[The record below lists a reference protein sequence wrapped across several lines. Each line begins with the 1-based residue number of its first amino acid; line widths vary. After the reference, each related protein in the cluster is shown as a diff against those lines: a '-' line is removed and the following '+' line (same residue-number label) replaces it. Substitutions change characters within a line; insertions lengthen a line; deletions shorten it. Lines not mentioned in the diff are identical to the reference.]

1 MIFSNHNRKYK
12 DKPLIFYDYVFYKKL
27 LIYQQNESDIQ
38 SMETFQKA
46 QVPGDA
52 YVATA
57 KVKRNESI
65 KLAMKGFARKCIMFS
80 PPIRQF
86 IWENSIYTL
95 DGREVSLFIVLF
107 DFLYLNSIMN
117 M

>member
-1 MIFSNHNRKYK
+1 M
-12 DKPLIFYDYVFYKKL
+12 
-27 LIYQQNESDIQ
+27 IYQQNESDIQ

-57 KVKRNESI
+57 KVKRSESI

-107 DFLYLNSIMN
+107 DISYFYNEHVDIEIINLNPFLG
-117 M
+117 

>member
-1 MIFSNHNRKYK
+1 
-12 DKPLIFYDYVFYKKL
+12 
-27 LIYQQNESDIQ
+27 
-38 SMETFQKA
+38 METFQKA
-46 QVPGDA
+46 QVPGEG

-65 KLAMKGFARKCIMFS
+65 KLAMKAFARKCIMFS

-95 DGREVSLFIVLF
+95 DGREVGKF
-107 DFLYLNSIMN
+107 SIIN
-117 M
+117 HV

>member
-1 MIFSNHNRKYK
+1 
-12 DKPLIFYDYVFYKKL
+12 
-27 LIYQQNESDIQ
+27 
-38 SMETFQKA
+38 METFQKA

-95 DGREVSLFIVLF
+95 DGREVSLFIVFF
-107 DFLYLNSIMN
+107 DFIFFKYYNEYIDIKINILNPFLG
-117 M
+117 